1 MRDYKEYYN
10 KCYLCQAHI
19 GADGRQEFY
28 KNKEKSI
35 TPLLEISDL
44 LKPKKILEIGVR
56 DGTSLSSIMAGSEEV
71 EILVGIDN
79 ESYEN
84 HSNQLAEFNLKRV
97 NDNLK
102 SNTDINIFKFDTSK
116 EDLKYFLNKKRKTK
130 NVKFDM
136 ISIDGDHKLER
147 TLRDMEFAFELIDV
161 VNEEK
166 EIYPVILID
175 DYKNSKEPDVKKAVD
190 EFVNLHIEDISKHYE
205 RSTYRGLYVIYVN
218 KKEEKKMI
226 LDFVDPINKEEE

>member
-56 DGTSLSSIMAGSEEV
+56 DGTSLSSIIVGSEEV
-71 EILVGIDN
+71 ELAVGIDN

-84 HSNQLAEFNLKRV
+84 YSNQLAEFNLKRV
-97 NDNLK
+97 ASALK
-102 SNTDINIFKFDTSK
+102 KEIDINLFKFDTSK

-130 NVKFDM
+130 NIKYDFV
-136 ISIDGDHKLER
+136 SIDGDHSLEG
-147 TLRDMEFAFELIDV
+147 TLRDLEFAFELIDYRD
-161 VNEEK
+161 NEK
-166 EIYPVILID
+166 EIYPVIVID
-175 DYKNSKEPDVKKAVD
+175 DYKNPKEPGVKKAVD
-190 EFVNLHIEDISKHYE
+190 SFIKNHENDINKHYE
-205 RSTYRGLYVIYVN
+205 RSTYRGLYVIYV
-218 KKEEKKMI
+218 EKSNI
-226 LDFVDPINKEEE
+226 EVDED